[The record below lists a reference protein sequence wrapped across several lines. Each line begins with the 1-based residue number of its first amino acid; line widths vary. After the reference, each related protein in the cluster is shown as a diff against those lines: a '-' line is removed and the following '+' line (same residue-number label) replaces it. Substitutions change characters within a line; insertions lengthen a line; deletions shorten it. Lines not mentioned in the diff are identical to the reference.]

1 MGTPVVAPESG
12 TVVAAGSGSSPP
24 YVGYGPWFV
33 IIQGASGKFHMLAH
47 LDPSTAYMAPQGA
60 SVVAGDQVGVTSSAN
75 HTHWEVR
82 RNMVP
87 AAGETNFVNNTDP
100 LGWLATAS
108 LGVGA
113 VLIVGGSALFLWM
126 LYTRRRRA

>member
-1 MGTPVVAPESG
+1 
-12 TVVAAGSGSSPP
+12 
-24 YVGYGPWFV
+24 
-33 IIQGASGKFHMLAH
+33 MLAH
-47 LDPSTAYMAPQGA
+47 LDPSSAYMAPQGA
-60 SVVAGDQVGVTSSAN
+60 AVIAGDQVGVTSSAN

-82 RNMVP
+82 RSMVP

-100 LGWLATAS
+100 IGWLATAS

-126 LYTRRRRA
+126 LYTRRRA